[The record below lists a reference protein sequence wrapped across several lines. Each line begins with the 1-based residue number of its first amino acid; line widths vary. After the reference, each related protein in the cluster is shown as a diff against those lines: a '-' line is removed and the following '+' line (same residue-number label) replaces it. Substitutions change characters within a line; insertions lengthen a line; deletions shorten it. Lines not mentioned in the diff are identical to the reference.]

1 MIRIDEEFRGL
12 VPPLSDAERAG
23 LEADIVRDGRAT
35 VALVVWGDVLLDGH
49 NRFAIC
55 EAHALPYTTQA
66 APAWIVTRDDAK
78 LWILQTSL
86 NRRNLDALTRI
97 DLVRQMEPLLAAR
110 AKAAQEASRAK
121 PGEKIGDHNA
131 SKVPPRGGEPS
142 SSDRHA
148 RESVRQAAAAADVGH
163 RAYTAGKAV
172 LTLGTPELIAAV
184 RKSDIAISTAA
195 EIATLPAE
203 RQREIVADG
212 PKAAQRAAAAVKQVK
227 SQARIEA
234 KRALAAEINAA
245 PLPPPTGPFNVI
257 VIDPPWRYDARA
269 EDPSHA
275 MANPYPD
282 MSVAEICALPVS
294 NLACATAVLWLWTT
308 NAFLRD
314 AYACLDAWGFRERT
328 VLTWVKD
335 RAGMGEPLRGQTEH
349 AILAVR
355 GRPPFSPDTATTAL
369 HAKRR
374 EHSRKPD
381 EFYALVEALC
391 PGSRLEM
398 FAREPRDGWAS
409 WGAESEKFHGG

>member
-1 MIRIDEEFRGL
+1 MIRVDEEFRDL

-35 VALVVWGDVLLDGH
+35 VALTVWGDVLLDGH

-55 EAHALPYTTQA
+55 TAHALPFTTQA
-66 APAWIVTRDDAK
+66 APDWIATRDDAK

-97 DLVRQMEPLLAAR
+97 DLVRRMEPLLAAR
-110 AKAAQEASRAK
+110 AKAKQAAQGECGAEGGRGRAK
-121 PGEKIGDHNA
+121 ETLGKNSSQGFGRA
-131 SKVPPRGGEPS
+131 PR
-142 SSDRHA
+142 A
-148 RESVRQAAAAADVGH
+148 RDQAAAAADVSH
-163 RAYTAGKAV
+163 PTYTAGKAV

-195 EIATLPAE
+195 EIAALPAE

-212 PKAAQRAAAAVKQVK
+212 PKAARRAAAAVKQAK
-227 SQARIEA
+227 SRERIEA
-234 KRALAAEINAA
+234 KRALAAAINEA
-245 PLPPPTGPFNVI
+245 PPPPPTGPFNVI
-257 VIDPPWRYDARA
+257 VIDPPWRYDTRA

-294 NLACATAVLWLWTT
+294 DLACATAVLWLWTT

-328 VLTWVKD
+328 VLTWIKD
-335 RAGMGEPLRGQTEH
+335 RAGLGEPLRGQTEH

-398 FAREPRDGWAS
+398 FAREPRAGWAS